1 MWNTKHSPE
10 DVVATRKLDAQQRH
24 ASEVGLVLTRNPTL
38 NPAQASRLVKGFMR
52 KELVVGHDKAGNEV
66 TLTFGDI
73 VKHAAPLGVSAANDD
88 FFINYAEAIKEKGL
102 DTSNTVF
109 VDFSEVEL
117 RCCAALAA
125 KATEIEECK

>member
-24 ASEVGLVLTRNPTL
+24 ASEVGLVLARNPAL

-73 VKHAAPLGVSAANDD
+73 VQHAMPLGISVTDDAFTIDMAA
-88 FFINYAEAIKEKGL
+88 AIKAKGL

-109 VDFSEVEL
+109 VDYAEMEL
-117 RCCAALAA
+117 RCCALAA
-125 KATEIEECK
+125 KDMPVVKEAE